1 MSTPGVEA
9 ARRFL
14 DGWIALPLAQVTMSA
29 VLTLEAM

>member
-1 MSTPGVEA
+1 MSTPGAGA

-29 VLTLEAM
+29 ALTPEAM